1 MPKTIAD
8 MVELTGKRVR
18 GKHLDRDAEIP
29 LVTVAGAQGDV
40 LVVRVDDEE
49 LRDSGDAVDGGPV
62 ESEVSPNTHSLH
74 PNGPAFWRADDR
86 DEFSDELMGCWWVF
100 DGAGGVGGVSESRG
114 ARVGFWWVRGRLRS
128 VVRVRAAGRGLE
140 CSGGSEPVWPGR

>member
-8 MVELTGKRVR
+8 MVELTGKRVLE
-18 GKHLDRDAEIP
+18 HLDRDAEIP

-49 LRDSGDAVDGGPV
+49 PATQAMPSTVVLV

-86 DEFSDELMGCWWVF
+86 DEFSDEFF
-100 DGAGGVGGVSESRG
+100 DGLLVGVLTVP
-114 ARVGFWWVRGRLRS
+114 A
-128 VVRVRAAGRGLE
+128 
-140 CSGGSEPVWPGR
+140 GSEVFLSHEEHGGLLVGEGTFAFRRQGEFGRPVAD